1 MEKQKEVGKEVG
13 KQGGE
18 KRNRWKDERVEKR
31 SRNREKRSRK
41 PEEIG
46 DNRVLFTLDK
56 WMDRVKGGKWE
67 YLMI

>member
-1 MEKQKEVGKEVG
+1 MTQTQEAPQVFRGRKR
-13 KQGGE
+13 GG
-18 KRNRWKDERVEKR
+18 NQWKDERIEKR
-31 SRNREKRSRK
+31 SRNQEKRSRK
-41 PEEIG
+41 PGEIG